1 MNQHDMNTL
10 LEQQPLIL
18 MEGAVVE
25 RLRRSND
32 IRIDPQLLN
41 APLIYSDHGR
51 QALTGIYREYI
62 DIAVRAGLPMLLCTP
77 TWRADRE
84 RILDNNC
91 PETLNIDAAR
101 FMRSLR
107 DTTTAEHGLFI
118 GGLLGCKN
126 DCYQPQQALS
136 TEQAEQF
143 HRWQAEQLAQGG
155 VDFLIAE
162 TLPSMHEA
170 LGLAR
175 AMQHSGLPYIISFVI
190 NRQGCLLDGHRLDE
204 AFQFID
210 SQTDVKPLGYM
221 VNCAYP
227 SFLCAEHQN
236 EFVFERLLGFLA
248 NASALDHC
256 DLDQAEDIQINPIEE
271 WVEQMLQ
278 LNRRFGVRMLG
289 GCCGTDNRHLEQL
302 VRACQAQA
310 LTGS

>member
-1 MNQHDMNTL
+1 MTL
-10 LEQQPLIL
+10 HTLIEKQPLIL

-25 RLRRSND
+25 RLRRAPEIS
-32 IRIDPQLLN
+32 IDPCLLN
-41 APLIYSDHGR
+41 APLIYNERGR
-51 QALTGIYREYI
+51 QALTAIYQQYI
-62 DIAVRAGLPMLLCTP
+62 DIAAGAGLPMLLCTP

-84 RILDNNC
+84 RILDSNC

-101 FMRSLR
+101 FMRSLY

-143 HRWQAEQLAQGG
+143 HRWQAEQLTLGG

-175 AMQHSGLPYIISFVI
+175 AMQHNGLPYIISFVI
-190 NRQGCLLDGHRLDE
+190 DRRGCLLDGHRLDE

-227 SFLCAEHQN
+227 GFLCAEQQN
-236 EFVFERLLGFLA
+236 PRVFQRLLGFLA

-256 DLDQAEDIQINPIEE
+256 DLDQAEDVQMNPIEE
-271 WVEQMLQ
+271 WVEQMLI
-278 LNRRFGVRMLG
+278 LNQRYGVKMLG
-289 GCCGTDNRHLEQL
+289 GCCGTDDRHLDQL
-302 VRACQAQA
+302 VSAWRAQA